1 MLSESK
7 ERLAEVHQFVAR
19 LIARRYANHTN
30 TDDDSY
36 VFAAADGTQIKSFK
50 KGLRAL
56 LEAAGARQ
64 DTRGKERDAYSFRHY
79 YATQRLQ
86 KGVSVYS
93 LAENMGTS
101 VQVIED
107 HYGHLKP
114 EMVGDELTVE

>member
-1 MLSESK
+1 
-7 ERLAEVHQFVAR
+7 LAAEG
-19 LIARRYANHTN
+19 RRVQGCG
-30 TDDDSY
+30 S
-36 VFAAADGTQIKSFK
+36 S
-50 KGLRAL
+50 R
-56 LEAAGARQ
+56 
-64 DTRGKERDAYSFRHY
+64 YSFRHY